1 MKTRINNERQMNKLK
16 VKKKMIANCKRKL
29 EIEGVFS
36 LSDIPL
42 KLRVSLNFDIAK
54 HITK

>member
-1 MKTRINNERQMNKLK
+1 MRTRINNERQMNKLK

-42 KLRVSLNFDIAK
+42 ILRNSLNFDIAK

>member
-42 KLRVSLNFDIAK
+42 ILRNSLYFDIAK

>member
-42 KLRVSLNFDIAK
+42 ILRVSLNFDIAK

>member
-16 VKKKMIANCKRKL
+16 VQKKMIANCKRKL

-42 KLRVSLNFDIAK
+42 ILRNSLNFDIAK